1 MQRNYDEDLR
11 INKDQ
16 LEIEWEKQPMIY
28 FHWAQ
33 KEAEALEAKDKANQR
48 MNIIQAEM
56 DAKVRS
62 SPGDYGLSD
71 KPTETAIKNIV
82 TNSKEYREAENDYIE
97 KNKTVRILNAA
108 VIAFDHKKRAL
119 TKLADLWLG
128 SYWSS
133 NGGAPKEM
141 KEDINKRKGEEIRQG
156 LNKRIKK
163 SEMQL

>member
-1 MQRNYDEDLR
+1 MSRNYDEDLK
-11 INKDQ
+11 IDKDQ

-28 FHWAQ
+28 FYWAQ
-33 KEAEALEAKDKANQR
+33 KEAEALEARDRANQK
-48 MNIIQAEM
+48 MNIVQAEM

-62 SPGDYGLSD
+62 NPGDYGLND

-82 TNSKEYREAENDYIE
+82 TNSKEYRLVENDVIE
-97 KNKTVRILNAA
+97 KNKTVRVLQAA

-119 TKLADLWLG
+119 TKLVDLWLG
-128 SYWSS
+128 SYWAS

-141 KEDINKRKGEEIRQG
+141 KEDINKRKGEEMRQV

-163 SEMQL
+163 

>member
-1 MQRNYDEDLR
+1 MPRNYDEDLK
-11 INKDQ
+11 IDKDQ

-28 FHWAQ
+28 FYWAQ
-33 KEAEALEAKDKANQR
+33 KEAEALEARDRANQK
-48 MNIIQAEM
+48 MNIVQAEM

-62 SPGDYGLSD
+62 NPSDYGLND

-82 TNSKEYREAENDYIE
+82 TNSKEYRLVENDVIE
-97 KNKTVRILNAA
+97 KNKTVRVLQAA

-119 TKLADLWLG
+119 TKLVDLWLG

-133 NGGAPKEM
+133 SGGAPKEM
-141 KEDINKRKGEEIRQG
+141 KEDINKRKGEEMRQV

-163 SEMQL
+163 